1 MWLVSGME
9 STRLLRFMSADFE
22 RMREIAAKD
31 LSAPVPSCPGWLVA
45 DLVRHL
51 GFVYLHKV
59 EAMRQGRAP
68 EPWPPEGLEGAE
80 PLAVLDDAWSR
91 LAAELGSREPAA
103 PTYTWYEPDQTVGFW
118 VRRMAQETVI
128 HRIDAELALASTVAP
143 VPRELALD
151 GVDEV
156 LVIFLAYA
164 TGLWCED
171 FGDDLAEADGRPVL
185 VSTGGSG
192 WLVRAGA
199 EGVSVEAGV
208 GPGPVPAAATIRA
221 EPESMLRW
229 LWGRGGSGVAI
240 EGDAELVARL
250 RRLLVTAT
258 Q

>member
-1 MWLVSGME
+1 MDT
-9 STRLLRFMSADFE
+9 TRMLAFMSADFE
-22 RMREIAAKD
+22 RLREVAGKD
-31 LSAPVPSCPGWLVA
+31 LAVPVPSCPGWLVA
-45 DLVRHL
+45 DLVRHVAV
-51 GFVYLHKV
+51 VYQHKV

-68 EPWPPEGLEGAE
+68 EPWPPDAVESAE
-80 PLAVLDDAWSR
+80 PLALLDDAWGQLSAEF
-91 LAAELGSREPAA
+91 AARSPAA

-128 HRIDAELALASTVAP
+128 HRIDAELALGSAVQPIPAH
-143 VPRELALD
+143 LALD

-156 LVIFLAYA
+156 LVVFLAYA
-164 TGLWCED
+164 SALWCED
-171 FGDDLAEADGRPVL
+171 FGDDLARADGRPVL

-199 EGVSVEAGV
+199 DGVSVESGV

-221 EPESMLRW
+221 EPDSMLRW
-229 LWGRGGSGVAI
+229 LWGRGGNGVTV

-250 RRLLVTAT
+250 RRLLVIAT

>member
-1 MWLVSGME
+1 ME

-22 RMREIAAKD
+22 RLREVAAKD

-68 EPWPPEGLEGAE
+68 EPWPPEGVEAAE
-80 PLAVLDDAWSR
+80 PLAVLDDAWAR
-91 LAAELGSREPAA
+91 LAAEFGNREPAA
-103 PTYTWYEPDQTVGFW
+103 STYTWYEPDQTVGFW

-128 HRIDAELALASTVAP
+128 HRIDAELALAGAVAP
-143 VPRELALD
+143 VPAELALD

-156 LVIFLAYA
+156 LVVFLAYA

-171 FGDDLAEADGRPVL
+171 FGDDLASADPRPVL

-199 EGVSVEAGV
+199 DGVSVEAGV
-208 GPGPVPAAATIRA
+208 GSGPVPAAATIRA

-229 LWGRGGSGVAI
+229 LWGRGGEGVAI
-240 EGDAELVARL
+240 EGAAELVTQL